1 MSEMQNSLSPEM
13 QNAAAEEF
21 VFSAKGITK
30 VFGGTHALKGVELEV
45 KPGEIVGLVG
55 ENGAGKSTLLKI
67 IIGAQPQTDGTMM
80 LHGKPYAPKNPMDAN
95 KAGIGMVFQEQSL
108 IVNLNVA
115 QNIFFGHEHEFKVGP
130 VINWAKMN
138 AAAKEVLAAVDIFD
152 INPTKKVSE
161 LNFATRQ
168 MIEIAKVMNVTKQSG
183 EEHCL
188 ILLDEP
194 TSVLNEEEIQNL
206 YVQMKKIADQG
217 HSVIFVSHH
226 LDEILNFTDRIY
238 VYKDGQS
245 VGCLDTKDATEQKL
259 YDMMVGNGTSTE
271 YYHLDR
277 QTIPQDEV
285 LLEVKDLCKHAVF
298 KNIYFQLHRGEV
310 LGLAGVVGSG
320 VEEVCEVICGDEKP
334 THGEIVIRG
343 QEVSL
348 KNPKHALEES
358 ILMIP
363 KERLFEG
370 IVSGLSVEENIAMSN
385 AKQLAK
391 GPFISAKAVREQAD
405 GWIKRLRIKTPG
417 PEALLLQLSGGN
429 QQKVVFSRAL
439 ASEAE
444 IVILNHPT
452 RGVDVGAKAEIY
464 DLIRDMTD
472 AGKGVIVLGDTVDE
486 YLGLCSRMIV
496 MKDGIITG
504 EFDCPADNKPEQ
516 SKIVS
521 LMM

>member
-1 MSEMQNSLSPEM
+1 MDQT
-13 QNAAAEEF
+13 F
-21 VFSAKGITK
+21 TFSAKGITK
-30 VFGGTHALKGVELEV
+30 VFGATHALKGVELEV
-45 KPGEIVGLVG
+45 RPGEIIGLVG

-67 IIGAQPQTDGTMM
+67 IIGAQPQTEGTMM

-95 KAGIGMVFQEQSL
+95 KVGVGMVFQEQSL
-108 IVNLNVA
+108 IVNLTVA
-115 QNIFFGHEHEFKVGP
+115 QNIFLGHEKEFMVGP
-130 VINWAKMN
+130 MVNWAKMN
-138 AAAKEVLAAVDIFD
+138 AAAREVLAAVDINN
-152 INPTKKVSE
+152 ISPTKKVSE

-168 MIEIAKVMNVTKQSG
+168 MIEIAKVMNVTKRSG

-217 HSVIFVSHH
+217 HCVIFVSHH

-245 VGCLDTKDATEQKL
+245 VGTLPTKEATEAKL
-259 YDMMVGNGTSTE
+259 YELMVGKGTSTE

-277 QTIPQDEV
+277 QTKPQDEV

-298 KNIYFQLHRGEV
+298 KNIHFQLHRGEV

-320 VEEVCEVICGDEKP
+320 VEELCEVICGDEKP
-334 THGEIVIRG
+334 THGEILVRNRVMHFSNP
-343 QEVSL
+343 QQAL
-348 KNPKHALEES
+348 KES

-370 IVSGLSVEENIAMSN
+370 IVSGMSVEDNIAMSN
-385 AKQLAK
+385 THMLAK
-391 GPFISAKAVREQAD
+391 HGFVSAKSVTEQAQS
-405 GWIKRLRIKTPG
+405 WIDRLRIKTNG
-417 PEALLLQLSGGN
+417 PKALLMQLSGGN

-452 RGVDVGAKAEIY
+452 RGVDVGAKEEIY
-464 DLIRDMTD
+464 NLIRDMTD

-486 YLGLCSRMIV
+486 YLGLCSRLIV
-496 MKDGIITG
+496 MKDGLITG
-504 EFDCPADNKPEQ
+504 EFDAPADNKPDQ
-516 SKIVS
+516 TKIVS

>member
-1 MSEMQNSLSPEM
+1 MDQT
-13 QNAAAEEF
+13 F
-21 VFSAKGITK
+21 TFSAKGITK
-30 VFGGTHALKGVELEV
+30 VFGATHALKGVELEV
-45 KPGEIVGLVG
+45 RPGEIIGLVG

-67 IIGAQPQTDGTMM
+67 IIGAQPQTEGTMM
-80 LHGKPYAPKNPMDAN
+80 LHGKPFAPKNPMDAN
-95 KAGIGMVFQEQSL
+95 KAGVGMVFQEQSL
-108 IVNLNVA
+108 IVNLTVA
-115 QNIFFGHEHEFKVGP
+115 QNIFLGHEKEFMVGP
-130 VINWAKMN
+130 MVNWAKMN
-138 AAAKEVLAAVDIFD
+138 AAAREVLAAVDINN

-168 MIEIAKVMNVTKQSG
+168 MIEIAKVMNVTKRSG

-217 HSVIFVSHH
+217 HCVIFVSHH

-245 VGCLDTKDATEQKL
+245 VGTLPTKEATEAKL
-259 YDMMVGNGTSTE
+259 YELMVGKGTSTE

-277 QTIPQDEV
+277 QTKPQDEV

-298 KNIYFQLHRGEV
+298 KNIHFQLHRGEV

-320 VEEVCEVICGDEKP
+320 VEELCEVICGDEKP
-334 THGEIVIRG
+334 THGEILVRNRVMRFG
-343 QEVSL
+343 
-348 KNPKHALEES
+348 NPQQALNEG

-370 IVSGLSVEENIAMSN
+370 IVGGMSVEDNIAMSN
-385 AKQLAK
+385 THMLAK
-391 GPFISAKAVREQAD
+391 HGFVSAKSVTEQAES
-405 GWIKRLRIKTPG
+405 WIERLRIKTNG
-417 PEALLLQLSGGN
+417 PKALLMQLSGGN

-452 RGVDVGAKAEIY
+452 RGVDVGAKEEIY
-464 DLIRDMTD
+464 NLIRDMTD

-486 YLGLCSRMIV
+486 YLGLCSRLIV
-496 MKDGIITG
+496 MKDGLITG
-504 EFDCPADNKPEQ
+504 EFDAPADNKPDQ
-516 SKIVS
+516 TKIVS